1 MPNQDQT
8 YEEANKVAKTNF
20 KNFSDSLPVAL
31 SQKEAKIAK
40 RLSKANMPVLKK
52 LNRLY
57 ALMDDLSAHVEKF
70 TPCAKGCNHC
80 CTYPVTV
87 SEIEIQNIEN
97 STGIKR
103 KPIILK
109 QERSKFT
116 PCPFLKD
123 GACSIYDARPFVC
136 RRHVTMTETNEWCKP
151 ENAFE
156 YSFPLLSFT
165 EINKSYDLIRVESGQ
180 PSLVDIRDV
189 F

>member
-1 MPNQDQT
+1 MQKQEQI
-8 YEEANKVAKTNF
+8 YESANEVAKSNF
-20 KNFSDSLPVAL
+20 KKLSNSMPVEL

-40 RLSKANMPVLKK
+40 RLTKAKMPVLRK

-57 ALMDDLSAHVEKF
+57 ELMDELSAHVDRF
-70 TPCAKGCNHC
+70 TPCSKGCNHC

-97 STGIKR
+97 STGVKR
-103 KPIILK
+103 NAIIVK
-109 QERSKFT
+109 QERGKLT
-116 PCPFLKD
+116 PCPFLKN

-136 RRHVTMTETNEWCKP
+136 RMHVTITETNEWCKP

-165 EINKSYDLIRVESGQ
+165 EINKSYDLIRVESGK